1 MDTLNLF
8 FIVIFLCQMLW
19 YLYFVGG
26 DSLKHPQSWNK
37 TLARK
42 KILPPLRRYHW
53 LCFDHSPNLL
63 DNQKK
68 FKAVNFCKRA
78 FFWYLISICCFNTY
92 SQDQEFLFLHTIT
105 RLNFLC
111 KSMGL
116 YSIQKT
122 NFHVKYYLVH
132 WKALIY
138 LVFLGIR
145 YQLCGELLL
154 RRVNVACRAPNWYH
168 NGYITRSSL
177 HNYWEMANLLALK

>member
-78 FFWYLISICCFNTY
+78 FF
-92 SQDQEFLFLHTIT
+92 
-105 RLNFLC
+105 
-111 KSMGL
+111 
-116 YSIQKT
+116 
-122 NFHVKYYLVH
+122 
-132 WKALIY
+132 
-138 LVFLGIR
+138 LVFDFD
-145 YQLCGELLL
+145 LLFQHL
-154 RRVNVACRAPNWYH
+154 FSGSRISFSAHYNQIEFPLQI
-168 NGYITRSSL
+168 NGFILNTENQFPRQILSGSL
-177 HNYWEMANLLALK
+177 KSPDLPCLPWHSLSTMWRTPAETS